1 MHFATVVERV
11 REDFID
17 MPRLELT
24 LAQAIRLWHLG
35 ADDCRFVLD
44 ALVDQGLLRWTAR
57 RTIVRADHD
66 SYINASDLW
75 ASHIPVRRMYASDRR
90 A

>member
-11 REDFID
+11 RDDFME

-24 LAQAIRLWHLG
+24 LAQAIRLWQLG
-35 ADDCRFVLD
+35 ADDCRLVLD
-44 ALVDQGLLRWTAR
+44 ALVDDGLLRWTAK
-57 RTIVRADHD
+57 RTIVRADHNP
-66 SYINASDLW
+66 YINEPDLSG
-75 ASHIPVRRMYASDRR
+75 SHIPVRRMHAPQRR

>member
-1 MHFATVVERV
+1 MQFATVVERV
-11 REDFID
+11 RDDFMD

-24 LAQAIRLWHLG
+24 LAQAIRLWQLG

-44 ALVDQGLLRWTAR
+44 ALVDEGLLRWTAK

-66 SYINASDLW
+66 SYVNDPDLW
-75 ASHIPVRRMYASDRR
+75 VSYIPVRRTHPSPGR